1 MSILSNKITFIY
13 KRGSEKLMNKLRNKY
28 IFIPLIIAVISLTA
42 LLIINYSDK
51 AKINKTY
58 TEFLGDV
65 NSNAVSAV
73 YVTNSPKLN
82 VTLKD
87 GISYETDNPKSITLK
102 EMLLTK
108 GITVYEKSA
117 SAAKEAIPSVTLG
130 VSLIVLLLMFLKS
143 SSITSKGLL
152 SVDSFDAQSVSEK
165 KYTFDS
171 IAGNEEA
178 KESVND
184 IVDFLKNPEK
194 YNSYGA
200 RMPKG
205 IILYGEPGTGKTL
218 MAKAVAGEAGVPF
231 YAMSGSD
238 FVQVYVGVGASR
250 IRNLFKKAKSNGKA
264 VIFIDEIDAIGK
276 IRDSGKN
283 GGSDERDQ
291 TLNALL
297 TEMSGFNESDGIVV
311 MAATN
316 RLDMLDP
323 ALLRPG
329 RFDRHIEIS
338 LPDLTAREE
347 ILSLHL
353 KNKPVGDINIR
364 DWAHKTAYFSGA
376 KLESLVN
383 EAAILAC
390 KEDCPYISD
399 SHMDK
404 AFSIVLA
411 GYEKVNRDSIG
422 ERDKKITAYHEAGH
436 ALVSLIQLPTEKVSK
451 VTIIP
456 STKGAGGYTLSIPE
470 DTLYHNRTYLRNRIM
485 VLLGG
490 RAAEEIIFGQS
501 QVTTG
506 AYSDLKHTT
515 SMITRMVTEYGMGE
529 TLGLLSLR
537 ELSNAAQVNSEK
549 LIQECKEIL
558 DSLYEKTKA
567 LLIAE
572 KGTLEKIAGA
582 LIEKETLHFDELMQI
597 IKVKN

>member
-1 MSILSNKITFIY
+1 
-13 KRGSEKLMNKLRNKY
+13 MNKLKNKY
-28 IFIPLIIAVISLTA
+28 ILIPLAVAILSLIM
-42 LLIINYSDK
+42 LLIVNNSGK

-58 TEFLGDV
+58 TEFLGDINNNV
-65 NSNAVSAV
+65 VSTV
-73 YVTNSPKLN
+73 YVTSSPKLKI
-82 VTLKD
+82 TLKD
-87 GISYETDNPKSITLK
+87 GTSYETDNPKSITLK

-108 GITVYEKSA
+108 GVTVSEKS
-117 SAAKEAIPSVTLG
+117 SSTAKEVIPAVTLG
-130 VSLIVLLLMFLKS
+130 VSLIVMLLMFLKS

-152 SVDSFDAQSVSEK
+152 SADSFDAQSVSDK
-165 KYTFDS
+165 KYNFGS

-194 YNSYGA
+194 YSSYGA

-250 IRNLFKKAKSNGKA
+250 IRSLFKKAKSNGKA

-276 IRDSGKN
+276 ARDSGKN

-316 RLDMLDP
+316 RLDMLDS

-329 RFDRHIEIS
+329 RFDRHVEIS
-338 LPDLTAREE
+338 LPDLTAREK

-353 KNKPVGDINIR
+353 KNKPAGDINVR
-364 DWAHKTAYFSGA
+364 DLAHKTAYFSGA

-390 KEDCPYISD
+390 KEDSGYITD
-399 SHMDK
+399 LHLDK
-404 AFSIVLA
+404 AFSIVVA
-411 GYEKVNRDSIG
+411 GHEKVNRDSITDTD
-422 ERDKKITAYHEAGH
+422 RRITAYHEAGH
-436 ALVSLIQLPTEKVSK
+436 ALVSLIQLPNEKVSK

-456 STKGAGGYTLSIPE
+456 STKGAGGYTISIPE
-470 DTLYHNRTYLRNRIM
+470 DTLYHNRTYLINRMM

-490 RAAEEIIFGQS
+490 RAAEEIIFGKEH
-501 QVTTG
+501 VTTG

-515 SMITRMVTEYGMGE
+515 SMITRMATEYGMGE

-537 ELSNAAQVNSEK
+537 ELSNAAQVNSEE
-549 LIQECKEIL
+549 LIQECKNVL
-558 DSLYEKTKA
+558 NSLYEKTKTLLLTERDSLERITSA
-567 LLIAE
+567 LM
-572 KGTLEKIAGA
+572 
-582 LIEKETLHFDELMQI
+582 EKETLNYDELMQLV
-597 IKVKN
+597 KVKN